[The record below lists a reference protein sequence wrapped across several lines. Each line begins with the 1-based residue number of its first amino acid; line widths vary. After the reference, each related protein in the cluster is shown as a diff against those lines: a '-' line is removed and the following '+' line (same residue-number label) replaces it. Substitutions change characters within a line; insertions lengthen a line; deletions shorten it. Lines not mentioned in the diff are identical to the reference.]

1 MTSGKWW
8 YNFRTR
14 HGVAMCTFFV
24 GLAPTHAF
32 IMHAAVC
39 AGTIWRKSWCLLK
52 GNFSFSYA
60 ANVSYCPLPS
70 SVFWAR
76 MAIGYFLD
84 YAIASSY

>member
-1 MTSGKWW
+1 MTLGKWW

-52 GNFSFSYA
+52 GKTTVYIFHFRMQLTLATVPYHQVSFGLEWLLVISWTM
-60 ANVSYCPLPS
+60 L
-70 SVFWAR
+70 
-76 MAIGYFLD
+76 
-84 YAIASSY
+84 